1 MKIRSSVHQREL
13 AWFDRLDC
21 EVDGS
26 KGWYVGVFYSK
37 CVLDFD
43 RFDKHAAVSQD
54 HFALMESHSVVSRTK
69 RERGDLA
76 RCSCFYLSSN
86 LNDNS
91 SGKLCRSLYNISSQ
105 SVEDIATGKDEN
117 WKIGI
122 FEIFKVEYLRNS

>member
-1 MKIRSSVHQREL
+1 MN
-13 AWFDRLDC
+13 C

-26 KGWYVGVFYSK
+26 EGWYVGVFHSK

-54 HFALMESHSVVSRTK
+54 HLAPMKSHSVVSRTK

-76 RCSCFYLSSN
+76 RCSYFYLSSN

-91 SGKLCRSLYNISSQ
+91 SDNHCRFLYSVSSQ
-105 SVEDIATGKDEN
+105 FIEDIATGKDDT